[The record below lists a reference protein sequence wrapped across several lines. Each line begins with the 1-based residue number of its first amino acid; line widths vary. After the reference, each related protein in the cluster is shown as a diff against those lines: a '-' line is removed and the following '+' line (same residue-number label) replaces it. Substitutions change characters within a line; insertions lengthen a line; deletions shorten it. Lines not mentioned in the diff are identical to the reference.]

1 MSYTVG
7 DARPEVERL
16 LRNIGATNISILN
29 DQEVSQ
35 SVCQRTLVAQYQG
48 QRIAV
53 ICFPIVLR
61 THAAGKKVPMQ
72 RYIDFNS
79 SAWKEII
86 KYWDKTCMQGVKC
99 LVLGIRHVDE
109 LIGDYVFSVEGDLN
123 LFDGKS
129 VYIHADHLRDI
140 GEQIDINIYDIP
152 NEQSGKLAVFKT
164 EVLGKYID
172 TYENHFSSKSVID
185 AIKDFVITLDE
196 ENISV
201 VEHSTSTEGKKLYYY
216 TTKYERKA
224 SNRNAA
230 IEIHGTKCF
239 GCGFD
244 FEKYYGKRGAGYIE
258 IHHIKP
264 LSELD
269 EEIEVNAET
278 DLIPLCSN
286 CHRMVHRVKTDILT
300 LEELRKI
307 IAENNENI

>member
-1 MSYTVG
+1 MAYTIE
-7 DARPEVERL
+7 DARPEIARL
-16 LRNIGATNISILN
+16 LGNIGATNISILK
-29 DQEVSQ
+29 DQEVSPH
-35 SVCQRTLVAQYQG
+35 VCQRTLVATYQG
-48 QRIAV
+48 QNLAV

-61 THAAGKKVPMQ
+61 TQAAGKKVPMQ

-79 SAWKEII
+79 SSWEEII
-86 KYWDKTCMQGVKC
+86 KYWKKACVQGTKVM
-99 LVLGIRHVDE
+99 LLGIRHDDE
-109 LIGDYVFSVEGDLN
+109 VIGNYIFSVEGDLS

-140 GEQIDINIYDIP
+140 GEEIEINIYNIP
-152 NEQSGKLAVFKT
+152 NEHSGKLAVFKT
-164 EVLGKYID
+164 EILEKYVN
-172 TYENHFSSKSVID
+172 TYENHFSSRSVID
-185 AIKDFVITLDE
+185 AIKDFVIALDE

-201 VEHSTSTEGKKLYYY
+201 VEHSSSTEGKKLYYY

-244 FEKYYGKRGAGYIE
+244 FEEHYGQRGAGYIE

-264 LSELD
+264 LSEID
-269 EEIEVNAET
+269 EEIEVNPET

-286 CHRMVHRVKTDILT
+286 CHRMVHRVKTDVLT

-307 IAENNENI
+307 ITEER